1 MSTQGAHFNAA
12 AWLLDRHVDEG
23 RGDRVAI
30 RCQGRSTTYAEVL
43 DRARA
48 VQALLAD
55 HGIEAGDR
63 VAMVVRDDETFPAF
77 FLGALRSGVVPVPL
91 STMLTGAELA
101 PIVADA
107 DARLLVVSEVFNGA
121 VDEVKAGA
129 PALEAVLVADDAPTT
144 PAGAPPA
151 VADTTGDSPGFWL
164 YSSGTT
170 GVPKGVMHTHG
181 NLPATVETYA
191 AQVLEVGPDDRFLSV
206 AKLFFAYGLG
216 NSLTFPFAVGGTAV

>member
-63 VAMVVRDDETFPAF
+63 VAKVDGESTDDLDLREFVDRVGGEDGTEVDVVVDRAGERLEFT
-77 FLGALRSGVVPVPL
+77 
-91 STMLTGAELA
+91 
-101 PIVADA
+101 IV
-107 DARLLVVSEVFNGA
+107 R
-121 VDEVKAGA
+121 
-129 PALEAVLVADDAPTT
+129 
-144 PAGAPPA
+144 
-151 VADTTGDSPGFWL
+151 
-164 YSSGTT
+164 
-170 GVPKGVMHTHG
+170 
-181 NLPATVETYA
+181 
-191 AQVLEVGPDDRFLSV
+191 QVLTPG
-206 AKLFFAYGLG
+206 
-216 NSLTFPFAVGGTAV
+216 